1 MDIRQQVID
10 RVLSLNDED
19 LQKVIAYLEERQESA
34 SNPRVQ
40 NREG

>member
-34 SNPRVQ
+34 LNPREQ
-40 NREG
+40 NQED